1 MTIMRPIPSALVK
14 FKTPLFGTIT
24 NTADLGGDIAVIGKK
39 QQQECCITPLLN
51 RSNNQRINWT
61 GDWCNILAIVPKYT

>member
-24 NTADLGGDIAVIGKK
+24 ADLGGDIGVIGKK
-39 QQQECCITPLLN
+39 QQQESCITPLISRRYSIEATTKGLIGQGI
-51 RSNNQRINWT
+51 SAT
-61 GDWCNILAIVPKYT
+61 S